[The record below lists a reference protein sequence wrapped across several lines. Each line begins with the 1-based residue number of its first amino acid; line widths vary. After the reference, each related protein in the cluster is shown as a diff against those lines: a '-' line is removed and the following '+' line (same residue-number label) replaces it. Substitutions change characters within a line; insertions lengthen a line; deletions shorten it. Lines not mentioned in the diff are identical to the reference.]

1 MSMQSL
7 RKPFFL
13 FLFALLSFNL
23 LAQTGS
29 IRGFVYEKK
38 TGEPVIFTSV
48 YLFKSTYGGVTDVNG
63 YFVISQIPPGEYTLM
78 VTSIG
83 YDTLS
88 EKITVDKGA
97 ILTKKLYLDKATYVL
112 KGAQVSAQ
120 MQEQK
125 KEVKTSVVKIT
136 PKQIKQLPT
145 IGGSPD
151 LAQYL
156 QVLPGV
162 IFTGDQGGQL
172 YIRGGSPV
180 QNKVLLDGMII
191 YNPFHSIGLFS
202 VFDTDILRNADI
214 YTGGFGSEYGGR
226 ISSVMDITTRDG
238 NKKRFG
244 GKVGAS
250 VFGAK
255 ALVEGPLKK
264 QKESGSGS
272 SSFILSVKNSYLQE
286 SSKLFY
292 EYVDENGLP
301 FNYQDIYGK
310 VSFNS
315 GSGSKINFFGFNFQ
329 DQVNYKAVS
338 NFKWNST
345 GGGSNFIIVPGK
357 SPALIQGVFAYSKYK
372 MTLEEGDL
380 PPRESSIAGFNAGL
394 NFSYFF
400 KKNELKYGVEMLGF
414 KTDFNFFNSIGRKI
428 EEIQNTTEIAAFIK
442 YKMVFKKLTID
453 PGFRFQWYASL
464 SNVSPEP
471 RIAMKYNINNNIR
484 LKMSGGLYSQNLI
497 SANSDRDVVNLF
509 YGFLSGPE
517 NLPKTFDGKTVKHKL
532 QKSEHIVAGFEYDPI
547 PSLTLTLEGYY
558 KHFPQLTNLNR
569 NKIYD
574 DTGEYSDQPDYLKK
588 DFIIES
594 GDARGLDFS
603 AKLDL
608 DRFYFWGVYSFAF
621 VDRYDGIIE
630 YVPHYDRRHNVNL
643 VASVYLGEDKE
654 WEFDARWNFGSG
666 FPLTLTNGYYGRVNF
681 NDGITS
687 NYTSENESLS
697 LIYGEPNGGRL
708 STYHRLDINI
718 KRKIQFT
725 EESTLEIDLSVTNL
739 YNRENIFYVNR
750 ITNERVYQLP
760 ILPSLG
766 VNFSF

>member
-1 MSMQSL
+1 MQFL
-7 RKPFFL
+7 RKLSFL
-13 FLFALLSFNL
+13 FIFSILSLTSVFS
-23 LAQTGS
+23 QSGS
-29 IRGFVYEKK
+29 IRGFIYEKK

-48 YLFKSTYGGVTDVNG
+48 YLYKSTHGAVTDVNG
-63 YFVISQIPPGEYTLM
+63 YFVISQVPPGNYILM
-78 VTSIG
+78 VTGIG
-83 YDTLS
+83 YDSLT
-88 EKITVDKGA
+88 EKITIGKGE
-97 ILTKKLYLDKATYVL
+97 ILTKKLFLDKATYVL
-112 KGAQVSAQ
+112 KGAQISAQ

-202 VFDTDILRNADI
+202 VFDTDIMRNADV

-238 NKKRFG
+238 NKKRYG

-292 EYVDENGLP
+292 SYVDKDGLP
-301 FNYQDIYGK
+301 FNYQDVYGK

-315 GSGSKINFFGFNFQ
+315 GSGSKVNFFGFNFR
-329 DQVNYKAVS
+329 DQVNYQSIS

-345 GGGSNFIIVPGK
+345 GGGTNFIIVPGK
-357 SPALIQGVFAYSKYK
+357 SPALIQGVFAYSNYK
-372 MTLEEGDL
+372 MTLEETNL
-380 PPRESSIAGFNAGL
+380 EPRESSIAGFNAGL

-400 KKNELKYGVEMLGF
+400 KKNELKYGVEMQGF
-414 KTDFNFFNSIGRKI
+414 KTNFNFFNTIGRKI
-428 EEIQNTTEIAAFIK
+428 EEIQNTTEIAAFLK
-442 YKMVFKKLTID
+442 YKMVFKNLTID
-453 PGFRFQWYASL
+453 PGLRLQWYASL
-464 SNVSPEP
+464 SNVSVEP
-471 RIAMKYNINNNIR
+471 RIAMKYNLNNNVR
-484 LKMSGGLYSQNLI
+484 LKLSAGMYSQNLL

-517 NLPKTFDGKTVKHKL
+517 NLPENFDGKTVTHKL
-532 QKSEHIVAGFEYDPI
+532 QKSEHIVAGIEYDPL
-547 PSLTLTLEGYY
+547 PSLTLTFEGYF

-574 DTGEYSDQPDYLKK
+574 DTGEYSEIPDYLKK
-588 DFIIES
+588 DFIIET
-594 GDARGLDFS
+594 GDAKGLDFS

-621 VDRYDGIIE
+621 VNRYDGIIH

-643 VASVYLGEDKE
+643 VASVFFGEDKE

-666 FPLTLTNGYYGRVNF
+666 FPVTPTNGYYGRITF
-681 NDGITS
+681 ADGINS
-687 NYTSENESLS
+687 NYTSENENMA
-697 LIYGEPNGGRL
+697 LIYGDPNSKRL
-708 STYHRLDINI
+708 STYHRLDINF

-725 EESTLEIDLSVTNL
+725 EESTLEIDISVTNV
-739 YNRENIFYVNR
+739 YNRKNIFYVNR

-760 ILPSLG
+760 VLPSIG
-766 VNFSF
+766 VNLSF

>member
-1 MSMQSL
+1 MQFL
-7 RKPFFL
+7 RKLAFL
-13 FLFALLSFNL
+13 FIFSLLSL
-23 LAQTGS
+23 TSVLAQNGS

-48 YLFKSTYGGVTDVNG
+48 YLYKSTHGAVTDVNG
-63 YFVISQIPPGEYTLM
+63 YFVISQIPPGSYKLM
-78 VTSIG
+78 ITGIG
-83 YDTLS
+83 YDSLT
-88 EKITVDKGA
+88 ENITIGKGE
-97 ILTKKLYLDKATYVL
+97 ILTKKLFLDKATYVL

-202 VFDTDILRNADI
+202 VFDTDIMRNADV

-264 QKESGSGS
+264 QRESGSGS

-292 EYVDENGLP
+292 SYVDKDGLP

-315 GSGSKINFFGFNFQ
+315 GSGSKINIFGFNFQ
-329 DQVNYKAVS
+329 DQVNYESISK
-338 NFKWNST
+338 FKWNST

-357 SPALIQGVFAYSKYK
+357 SPALIQGVFAYSNYK
-372 MTLEEGDL
+372 MTLEETNL

-400 KKNELKYGVEMLGF
+400 KKNELKYGVELLGF
-414 KTDFNFFNSIGRKI
+414 KTNFNFFNTIGRKI
-428 EEIQNTTEIAAFIK
+428 EEIQNTTEIAAFLK
-442 YKMVFKKLTID
+442 YKMVFKNLTID
-453 PGFRFQWYASL
+453 PGLRLQWYASL
-464 SNVSPEP
+464 SNVSLEP
-471 RIAMKYNINNNIR
+471 RIAMKYNLDNNIR
-484 LKMSGGLYSQNLI
+484 LKLSGGLYSQNLL

-517 NLPKTFDGKTVKHKL
+517 NLPETFDGKTVTHKL
-532 QKSEHIVAGFEYDPI
+532 QKSEHIVGGIEYDPL
-547 PSLTLTLEGYY
+547 PTLTLTLEGYY

-574 DTGEYSDQPDYLKK
+574 DTGEYSKIPDYLKK

-594 GDARGLDFS
+594 GDAKGIDVS

-621 VDRYDGIIE
+621 VNRYDGVIE

-643 VASVYLGEDKE
+643 VASVYFGEDKE

-666 FPLTLTNGYYGRVNF
+666 FPVTPTNGYYGRITFADGVN
-681 NDGITS
+681 S
-687 NYTSENESLS
+687 NYTSENESMAM
-697 LIYGEPNGGRL
+697 IYGAPNSKRL
-708 STYHRLDINI
+708 STYHRLDINF

-725 EESTLEIDLSVTNL
+725 EESTLEIDLSVTNV
-739 YNRENIFYVNR
+739 YNRKNIFYVNR
-750 ITNERVYQLP
+750 LTNERVYQLP
-760 ILPSLG
+760 VLPSLG